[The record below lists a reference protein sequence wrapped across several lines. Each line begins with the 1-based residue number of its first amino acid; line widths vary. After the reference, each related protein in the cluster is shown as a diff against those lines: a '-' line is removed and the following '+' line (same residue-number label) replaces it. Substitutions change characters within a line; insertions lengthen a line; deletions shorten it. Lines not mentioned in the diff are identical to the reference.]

1 MGRIWSVLI
10 LFILFFLSPVFVQA
24 INGDAN
30 LDGRVDGLDYVIW
43 LDNYNQTVT
52 SGQRLGD
59 FDGSGHVDGI
69 DYVIWRNNYLVSP
82 TGSLSP
88 SPANQVSCLDRP
100 GPLLTLNG
108 LQKERFNTKY
118 DHLAAGTRV
127 DARTAV
133 WTAQWPVQ
141 DSFNYPVLVGGPG
154 ICFSGGTITGSY
166 PEQITSDPHTT
177 WDYMHSTSAMT
188 FYSADPVVEN
198 TTITNYGDAINF
210 SSSAENFHV
219 RGVHLEN
226 IRDDCIQDDYL
237 YGGLIE
243 DSLLN
248 GCYTG
253 ISSRTYDG
261 QDPMPGDSGNN
272 IITIKNSLIRLKPV
286 FGVYK
291 NKGLIPGHG
300 EFFKWDSSGIA
311 PRISLHNNI
320 FRADQPANSSGMG
333 LPEGKLAGCSN
344 NIMVWLGTGGYPDP
358 LPSTFNG
365 QPCFTVTTDI
375 SVWNNAITGWL
386 SRH

>member
-69 DYVIWRNNYLVSP
+69 DYVIWRNNYLASP

-154 ICFSGGTITGSY
+154 ICFSGGTITG
-166 PEQITSDPHTT
+166 TVLT
-177 WDYMHSTSAMT
+177 
-188 FYSADPVVEN
+188 
-198 TTITNYGDAINF
+198 
-210 SSSAENFHV
+210 
-219 RGVHLEN
+219 L
-226 IRDDCIQDDYL
+226 
-237 YGGLIE
+237 
-243 DSLLN
+243 
-248 GCYTG
+248 
-253 ISSRTYDG
+253 
-261 QDPMPGDSGNN
+261 
-272 IITIKNSLIRLKPV
+272 RL
-286 FGVYK
+286 G
-291 NKGLIPGHG
+291 
-300 EFFKWDSSGIA
+300 
-311 PRISLHNNI
+311 
-320 FRADQPANSSGMG
+320 
-333 LPEGKLAGCSN
+333 
-344 NIMVWLGTGGYPDP
+344 
-358 LPSTFNG
+358 
-365 QPCFTVTTDI
+365 
-375 SVWNNAITGWL
+375 
-386 SRH
+386 